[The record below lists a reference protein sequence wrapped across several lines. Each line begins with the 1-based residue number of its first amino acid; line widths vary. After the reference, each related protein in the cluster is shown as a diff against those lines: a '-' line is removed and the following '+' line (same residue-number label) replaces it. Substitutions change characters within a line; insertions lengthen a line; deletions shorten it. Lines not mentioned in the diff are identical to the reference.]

1 MAMGMVWMY
10 LTRRMGL
17 PRVSRRVRIVDV
29 SRRVAERVVHVEHM
43 GYGTEEKERA
53 KAYTSKFHNC

>member
-1 MAMGMVWMY
+1 MGMVWMY

-53 KAYTSKFHNC
+53 EAHTSDLHNC

>member
-17 PRVSRRVRIVDV
+17 PRVSRRVRTVDV
-29 SRRVAERVVHVEHM
+29 SRRVVERVVHVEHM

-53 KAYTSKFHNC
+53 KA

>member
-1 MAMGMVWMY
+1 MGMVWMY

-53 KAYTSKFHNC
+53 KA

>member
-1 MAMGMVWMY
+1 MGMVWMY

-17 PRVSRRVRIVDV
+17 LRVSRRVRIVDV

-53 KAYTSKFHNC
+53 KAYTSKS

>member
-10 LTRRMGL
+10 LIRRMGL

-29 SRRVAERVVHVEHM
+29 SRRVAESVVHVENM

-53 KAYTSKFHNC
+53 KA